1 MAEEGGGASA
11 YDQEV
16 QLERLFHGLSKGF
29 QVGCPPPLGFFWIAC
44 TASRVPSAHRR
55 ARLPSAG
62 SPTAA
67 AAAAAACRLQK
78 LDKLPEAKQQ
88 ALLKE
93 LTADMQEAK
102 T

>member
-1 MAEEGGGASA
+1 MEAAAHLPPTRRS
-11 YDQEV
+11 
-16 QLERLFHGLSKGF
+16 L
-29 QVGCPPPLGFFWIAC
+29 PPP
-44 TASRVPSAHRR
+44 HRR
-55 ARLPSAG
+55 
-62 SPTAA
+62 
-67 AAAAAACRLQK
+67 RLQK

>member
-1 MAEEGGGASA
+1 MHWVRPGPGA
-11 YDQEV
+11 
-16 QLERLFHGLSKGF
+16 
-29 QVGCPPPLGFFWIAC
+29 
-44 TASRVPSAHRR
+44 AHRR
-55 ARLPSAG
+55 RRSRRRPPAHM
-62 SPTAA
+62 
-67 AAAAAACRLQK
+67 QK